1 MTSQA
6 GKVLVSGSSGLIG
19 NALGSALRASGHD
32 VERLVRGKATAPDQ
46 ISWNPAE
53 PLPSA
58 SFSGFDAVVHLAGE
72 SIVGRW
78 SEDKKRRIV
87 ESRVPATRYLAA
99 ALAEAQQRPRVFICA
114 SAVGYYGDRGEEV
127 LSEDSPS
134 GEGFT
139 AELCRQWEAAAQSVA
154 NAGIRAV
161 QIRTGIVL
169 SADGGALRKMLPP
182 FRMGLGGNLGNG
194 RQWMPWIDVGDV
206 IGAIQHLL
214 TAEST
219 SGPVNMVSPNP
230 VRNAEF
236 TKTLAAVLHR
246 PAIFPMPAL
255 AARLAFGQMAD
266 ELLLASQRVEPS
278 KLVSSGYKFQRPDL
292 RSALESI
299 LAGKA

>member
-32 VERLVRGKATAPDQ
+32 VKRLVRGKATAPDQ

-78 SEDKKRRIV
+78 TEDKKRRIV

-127 LSEDSPS
+127 LSEDRPS

-169 SADGGALRKMLPP
+169 SADGGALGKMLPP

-219 SGPVNMVSPNP
+219 SGPVNMVSPNS